1 MGFTQRLKSF
11 FIVPTSLFSFR
22 SPDPNQTIAAGLRR
36 RRPVLLS
43 WFLLSCV
50 AGALADAKRRLA
62 ADRTAVDRKI
72 RCLEELIA
80 EERAGRAGDR
90 EQTRKRLR
98 AVGLVRR
105 EDQELWAREQAEQVR
120 VEEARRAKLG
130 FWKRH
135 FGSRSADEEAEVR
148 FSRNVAR
155 DVQVNPL
162 IASPL
167 PSSLSA
173 GRQG

>member
-11 FIVPTSLFSFR
+11 FIVPTSLFTFR

-62 ADRTAVDRKI
+62 ADRAAVDRKI

-80 EERAGRAGDR
+80 EERDVRPGAR

-105 EDQELWAREQAEQVR
+105 EDQELWASEQGEQAKLED
-120 VEEARRAKLG
+120 ARRAKLG
-130 FWKRH
+130 FWKRY
-135 FGSRSADEEAEVR
+135 FGSRAAEDEAEVR
-148 FSRNVAR
+148 LSRDLAR
-155 DVQVNPL
+155 DVDLLTV
-162 IASPL
+162 
-167 PSSLSA
+167 SL
-173 GRQG
+173 R

>member
-1 MGFTQRLKSF
+1 MSFTQRLRSY
-11 FIVPTSLFSFR
+11 FIVPSFSFR
-22 SPDPNQTIAAGLRR
+22 SPNPDQTVAAGLRQ

-50 AGALADAKRRLA
+50 AGVLADAKRRLA
-62 ADRTAVDRKI
+62 ADRAAVDRKI

-80 EERAGRAGDR
+80 EERAGRAGEL

-105 EDQELWAREQAEQVR
+105 EDQELWAREQAEQAAL
-120 VEEARRAKLG
+120 EKARRAKLG

-135 FGSRSADEEAEVR
+135 FGSKTAEEEEKAAEVR
-148 FSRNVAR
+148 
-155 DVQVNPL
+155 
-162 IASPL
+162 L
-167 PSSLSA
+167 PSVP
-173 GRQG
+173 